1 MALRTILVVDDDPD
15 IRELIAQTLSDEG
28 YNVVSCSDG
37 RTALSLA
44 SSNPPSL
51 ILLDLMMP
59 TMSGWQIIKSLK
71 ATSQGADIPV
81 VLVSA
86 SRDLSYTKEELEAS
100 ACLPKPFAL
109 DDLVNIV
116 VKHIGKPERHQSL
129 NHKEL

>member
-15 IRELIAQTLSDEG
+15 IRDLIAMTLSDEG

-59 TMSGWQIIKSLK
+59 TMSGWQIIKNLK
-71 ATSQGADIPV
+71 ATARSADIPV

-86 SRDLSYTKEELEAS
+86 SRDLSYTAEELGAS

-109 DDLVNIV
+109 DDLINMVM
-116 VKHIGKPERHQSL
+116 KHIGKPERHEPL

>member
-1 MALRTILVVDDDPD
+1 MTLRTILVVDDDPD

-28 YNVVSCSDG
+28 YAVVACGDG

-59 TMSGWQIIKSLK
+59 TMSGWQIIKNLK
-71 ATSQGADIPV
+71 AASRSATIPV

-86 SRDLSYTKEELEAS
+86 SRDLNYTTEELGAS
-100 ACLPKPFAL
+100 AYLPKPFDL
-109 DDLVNIV
+109 DDLINIV
-116 VKHIGKPERHQSL
+116 MKHVGKPEYREPL

>member
-44 SSNPPSL
+44 GSNPPSL

-59 TMSGWQIIKSLK
+59 TMSGWQIIKNLK
-71 ATSQGADIPV
+71 ATARGADIPI

-86 SRDLSYTKEELEAS
+86 SRDLSYTTEELGAS

-109 DDLVNIV
+109 DDLINIV
-116 VKHIGKPERHQSL
+116 MKHIGKPERREPL